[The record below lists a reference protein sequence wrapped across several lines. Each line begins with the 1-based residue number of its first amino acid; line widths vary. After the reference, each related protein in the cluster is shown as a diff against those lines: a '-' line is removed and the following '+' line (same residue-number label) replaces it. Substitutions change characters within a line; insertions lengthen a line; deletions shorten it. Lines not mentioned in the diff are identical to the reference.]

1 MRKKP
6 NSPPRQTPPPR
17 TALDDSLCR
26 STYLDISR
34 PSRWAEEVI
43 ALMEGKG
50 WLPPDAR
57 ETCTATEWYEM
68 VGEAAEK
75 LALQLDCHRLA
86 VRLWALG
93 WTEPPDYVKRMIRQL
108 FGTHLQ

>member
-1 MRKKP
+1 
-6 NSPPRQTPPPR
+6 
-17 TALDDSLCR
+17 
-26 STYLDISR
+26 
-34 PSRWAEEVI
+34 
-43 ALMEGKG
+43 
-50 WLPPDAR
+50 
-57 ETCTATEWYEM
+57 M